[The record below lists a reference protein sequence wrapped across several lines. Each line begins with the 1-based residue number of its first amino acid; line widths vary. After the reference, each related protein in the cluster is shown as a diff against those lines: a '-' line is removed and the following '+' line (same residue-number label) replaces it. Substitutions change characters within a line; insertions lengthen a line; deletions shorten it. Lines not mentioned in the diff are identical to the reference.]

1 MHNYRPPPTSYP
13 VAVMPITDPL
23 MSGAKLQKNRYVC
36 NKIGLKVLNVKFGF
50 GCGTAELLAV

>member
-1 MHNYRPPPTSYP
+1 MHNYRAPPTYYP
-13 VAVMPITDPL
+13 VAVIPITDPL

-50 GCGTAELLAV
+50 W